1 MTPVLPVP
9 IMLPDVFLQTASN
22 VCSVLVV
29 SFTALL
35 YLAMTLISFLSE
47 SDTKPSKP
55 DSSQVTFDQGEENE
69 NSVTN

>member
-9 IMLPDVFLQTASN
+9 IVLPDFLLQTVPN

-55 DSSQVTFDQGEENE
+55 ESMQVTLDQGEENE
-69 NSVTN
+69 NSITN

>member
-1 MTPVLPVP
+1 MMPVLPVP
-9 IMLPDVFLQTASN
+9 IMLPDFLLQTVPN

-55 DSSQVTFDQGEENE
+55 ESSQVTFDQGEENE
-69 NSVTN
+69 NSVTS

>member
-9 IMLPDVFLQTASN
+9 IMLPEFVLQTVPN
-22 VCSVLVV
+22 VFSVLVV

-35 YLAMTLISFLSE
+35 YLAMTLISFLPT

>member
-9 IMLPDVFLQTASN
+9 IMLPDFFLQTASN

-35 YLAMTLISFLSE
+35 YLTMSLISFLPT

-55 DSSQVTFDQGEENE
+55 ESSQATFDQGEENE
-69 NSVTN
+69 NRVTN

>member
-9 IMLPDVFLQTASN
+9 IMLPNFVLQTASN

-29 SFTALL
+29 SLTGLL
-35 YLAMTLISFLSE
+35 YLAMTLISFLPG

-55 DSSQVTFDQGEENE
+55 EQSRVTFDQGEKDEKRI
-69 NSVTN
+69 TN

>member
-9 IMLPDVFLQTASN
+9 IVLPDFLLQTVPN

-55 DSSQVTFDQGEENE
+55 ESSQVTFDQGEENE

>member
-9 IMLPDVFLQTASN
+9 IMLPDFFLQTASN

-35 YLAMTLISFLSE
+35 YLAMTLVPFLPQADPKLSE
-47 SDTKPSKP
+47 PESP
-55 DSSQVTFDQGEENE
+55 DSTFNQGEEK
-69 NSVTN
+69 

>member
-1 MTPVLPVP
+1 MTPILPVP
-9 IMLPDVFLQTASN
+9 IMLPDFLLQTVPN

-55 DSSQVTFDQGEENE
+55 ESSQVTFDQGEENE
-69 NSVTN
+69 NSVTS

>member
-9 IMLPDVFLQTASN
+9 IMLPDFLLQTVPN

-35 YLAMTLISFLSE
+35 YLAMTLISFLPG

-55 DSSQVTFDQGEENE
+55 EQSQVTFDQGEKNE
-69 NSVTN
+69 KRITN

>member
-9 IMLPDVFLQTASN
+9 IMLPDFLLQTVPN

-55 DSSQVTFDQGEENE
+55 ESSQVTFDQGEENE
-69 NSVTN
+69 NSVTS

>member
-9 IMLPDVFLQTASN
+9 IVLPDFLLQTVPN

-55 DSSQVTFDQGEENE
+55 ESSQVTFDQGEENE
-69 NSVTN
+69 NSVTS

>member
-9 IMLPDVFLQTASN
+9 IMLPDFLFQIVPN

-35 YLAMTLISFLSE
+35 YLAMTLISFLPT

-55 DSSQVTFDQGEENE
+55 ESSDDTFVKEKRNEDRVT
-69 NSVTN
+69 S

>member
-9 IMLPDVFLQTASN
+9 IVLPDFLLQTVPN

-69 NSVTN
+69 NSVTS